1 MAKLAVRKQ
10 AAVGTGD
17 SDQAIWLQVV
27 CQQLPWKVK
36 DVIKNIR
43 EILGVVKSSIM
54 MRWQFAERTHSLT
67 NDLVCHGDNG

>member
-27 CQQLPWKVK
+27 CQQLSWKVSCHK
-36 DVIKNIR
+36 EYPRDLGRRKIIDHDAVAIR
-43 EILGVVKSSIM
+43 
-54 MRWQFAERTHSLT
+54 
-67 NDLVCHGDNG
+67 